1 MIAFTNIIFL
11 SVIALVTLG
20 YLAGHFEGHMKVMG
34 LKVCHPGAVCGSGE
48 VGLLCVGGG
57 EVVGVFI
64 RV

>member
-1 MIAFTNIIFL
+1 MIAFSNIIFL
-11 SVIALVTLG
+11 SVIVSVTQ
-20 YLAGHFEGHMKVMG
+20 GHFEGHMKVMG

-48 VGLLCVGGG
+48 VGLLCEGGG